1 MKIRCP
7 NCQKIT
13 ELEHVDRG
21 SQVECVCSFVF
32 TVDEETITEEY
43 TEVDSRL
50 PDQIGQYKVKGFI
63 GFGGMGKVYLGEHP
77 NLGIPV
83 AIKTLRMEYMTD
95 QASCERFVQSA
106 KICAKINHPNIV
118 RVYDCGYE
126 DDNVYLVMEYITNGS
141 ALTLLEQEGKLDPE
155 YAAFIMLEVCSG
167 LMEAEKYGI
176 VHRDIKP
183 ENIMFDQ
190 EGTVKILDLGLSKII
205 GDNRIGKESITVS
218 LTALGTPLYMAP
230 EQAVDAS
237 NCDSRADIYSIG
249 VTLYQLCTGK
259 VPFDSD
265 DPHELR
271 RMHALD
277 KPVPPRKLVPELL
290 PDLETIILRC
300 MEKKREDRY
309 GSITDLALDLE
320 AYLKNRVLPST
331 IRQNPLMQNIYQAGS
346 DGEKGKLRSLS
357 QTLLKNYFRHI
368 PISMRRLLLGGF
380 IAAVIF
386 SAAVIFFICPA
397 RPPVRI
403 RKGPVPVTA
412 EKILS
417 SLSCQAAM
425 YLQDQD
431 FGAVIALYRDYHGL
445 LEEETRAARSL
456 IVDGYRITRH
466 QLASKLQ
473 VSLAE
478 LLLQGRY
485 EQALELYQKRNGPRL
500 CPECCALILELIE
513 TPRLFQLYWQSRRG
527 WNMELAFVQ
536 YGKISLQINDADQH
550 EVYASRTDTWKQL
563 RFKWSDLVLEEQL
576 KIIGKSDRLRYF
588 WIGSFYRKQN
598 RPELAAAAFRKVP
611 VFGITLAKLVR
622 SSSDPMA
629 SDRGFDRSRYK

>member
-32 TVDEETITEEY
+32 TVDEKTITEEY

-118 RVYDCGYE
+118 RIYDCGYE

-183 ENIMFDQ
+183 ENIMFDK

-205 GDNRIGKESITVS
+205 GDNRIGKESITAS

-271 RMHALD
+271 RMHALE
-277 KPVPPRKLVPELL
+277 KPVPPRQLAPELL

-309 GSITDLALDLE
+309 ASITDLALDLE

-331 IRQNPLMQNIYQAGS
+331 IRQNPLMQNIYLAGS
-346 DGEKGKLRSLS
+346 DGEKGKMRWFS
-357 QTLLKNYFRHI
+357 QTLLKHYFQLV
-368 PISMRRLLLGGF
+368 PASMRRLLLGGF
-380 IAAVIF
+380 IAAVII
-386 SAAVIFFICPA
+386 AAVVVFFSCQIK
-397 RPPVRI
+397 PPVRI
-403 RKGPVPVTA
+403 RKEHAPITE
-412 EKILS
+412 EKIFV
-417 SLSCQAAM
+417 SLSCQAAK
-425 YLQDQD
+425 YLPDQD
-431 FGAVIALYRDYHGL
+431 FDAVIALYQDYHGQ
-445 LEEETRAARSL
+445 LEKETREARSL
-456 IVDGYRITRH
+456 IADGYRITKR
-466 QLASKLQ
+466 QLTSVMLA
-473 VSLAE
+473 SLAE
-478 LLLQGRY
+478 LLLKGRY
-485 EQALELYQKRNGPRL
+485 EQAFELYQKRNGHRL
-500 CPECCALILELIE
+500 CPECCAMIQELIE
-513 TPRLFQLYWQSRRG
+513 TPRQFQLYWQSRRG
-527 WNMELAFVQ
+527 WEMELVLVQ
-536 YGKISLQINDADQH
+536 HGKLRLQINDADQH
-550 EVYASRTDTWKQL
+550 EVYASRMDSWKQL

-576 KIIGKSDRLRYF
+576 KIIGKSKRLRHF
-588 WIGSFYRKQN
+588 WTGSFYWHQG
-598 RPELAAAAFRKVP
+598 RPVLAAAAFRKVP
-611 VFGITLAKLVR
+611 VFGIALEKLVR
-622 SSSDPMA
+622 SGLGPKESDTG
-629 SDRGFDRSRYK
+629 SDRSR

>member
-13 ELEHVDRG
+13 ELEHVDHG

-32 TVDEETITEEY
+32 TVDEKTITEEF

-126 DDNVYLVMEYITNGS
+126 NDNVYLVMEYITNGS

-155 YAAFIMLEVCSG
+155 YAAFIMMEVCSG

-271 RMHALD
+271 RMHALE
-277 KPVPPRKLVPELL
+277 KPVPPRQLVPELL

-331 IRQNPLMQNIYQAGS
+331 IRQNPVMQNIYLLEPDRENDKIGNPR
-346 DGEKGKLRSLS
+346 RSWVDAC
-357 QTLLKNYFRHI
+357 FRHI
-368 PISMRRLLLGGF
+368 PGSMLRLLLGGG
-380 IAAVIF
+380 IAALIVAAAVIF
-386 SAAVIFFICPA
+386 LI
-397 RPPVRI
+397 RPRETPVRAPRSSNPI
-403 RKGPVPVTA
+403 TA
-412 EKILS
+412 EQILS
-417 SLSCQAAM
+417 DLSGQAAM
-425 YLQDQD
+425 YLRNQD
-431 FGAVIALYRDYHGL
+431 FDAVISLYRNYRGL
-445 LEEETRAARSL
+445 LEDETRSARSR
-456 IVDGYRITRH
+456 IADGYRLTRR
-466 QLASKLQ
+466 QLASELQ
-473 VSLAE
+473 ASLAE

-485 EQALELYQKRNGPRL
+485 EPALEMFLKRNGTRL
-500 CPECCALILELIE
+500 CPECRDLLQELVEI
-513 TPRLFQLYWQSRRG
+513 PRQFQLYWQQRRG
-527 WNMELAFVQ
+527 RDVELDFTRF
-536 YGKISLQINDADQH
+536 GKLRLQINDADQF
-550 EVYASRTDTWKQL
+550 EVYASRADTLKQM

-576 KIIGKSDRLRYF
+576 RIIGKSDRLRFF
-588 WIGSFYRKQN
+588 WTGSFQLRQGK
-598 RPELAAAAFRKVP
+598 PDLAAKAFAKIP
-611 VFGITLAKLVR
+611 EWGIPLTKLVR
-622 SSSDPMA
+622 SGFDPRV
-629 SDRGFDRSRYK
+629 SDRGFDRSR